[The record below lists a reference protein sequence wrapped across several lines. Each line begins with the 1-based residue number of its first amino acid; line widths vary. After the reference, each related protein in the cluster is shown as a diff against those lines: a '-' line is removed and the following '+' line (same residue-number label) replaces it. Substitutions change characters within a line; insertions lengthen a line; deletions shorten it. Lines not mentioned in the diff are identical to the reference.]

1 MDVVAP
7 YTADVVTI
15 AHISDPHVG
24 SPHFVPNLL
33 HRVIEEINEL
43 QPDAVICSGDLTTDG
58 YRQEYQAWLSYAERI
73 QAPLHTIP
81 GNHDSRNVG
90 YLHFEEL
97 IGARNWSVDVE
108 GIRIVGVDSSE
119 PDLNEGMVGR
129 SHYTWITRAVRRSPP
144 ISRCSSCTII

>member
-1 MDVVAP
+1 MGTSRP
-7 YTADVVTI
+7 T
-15 AHISDPHVG
+15 
-24 SPHFVPNLL
+24 
-33 HRVIEEINEL
+33 
-43 QPDAVICSGDLTTDG
+43 G

-119 PDLNEGMVGR
+119 PDLNEGHGR
-129 SHYTWITRAVRRSPP
+129 AGATTRGSGSSSPSPP
-144 ISRCSSCTII
+144 TSRSSSCITT